1 MCEKL
6 YRSENFAYS
15 NFIMHSDPTV
25 DLVKS
30 TSTKSH
36 KKRIR
41 NCYFKNYQINFK
53 DYFQKRVR

>member
-15 NFIMHSDPTV
+15 KFIMHSDPTV
-25 DLVKS
+25 KKVKS

-36 KKRIR
+36 KK
-41 NCYFKNYQINFK
+41 KN
-53 DYFQKRVR
+53 